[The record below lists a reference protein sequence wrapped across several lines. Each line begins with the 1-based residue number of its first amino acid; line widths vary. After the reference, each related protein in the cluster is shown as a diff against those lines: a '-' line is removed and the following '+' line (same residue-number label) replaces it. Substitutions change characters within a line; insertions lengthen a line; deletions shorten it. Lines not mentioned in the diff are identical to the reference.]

1 MEQLAPPFVFFLH
14 VCVTL
19 PVSGSLGLCVLDHM
33 SRPSFS
39 RLAHLLFSREK
50 IYFSPRKI
58 TAIEFYETSM
68 IFFQHRSKF
77 LR

>member
-1 MEQLAPPFVFFLH
+1 M
-14 VCVTL
+14 
-19 PVSGSLGLCVLDHM
+19 LDHM

-50 IYFSPRKI
+50 IYFSLRKI
-58 TAIEFYETSM
+58 TAIELYETSM